1 METYKNP
8 AAPIADRVEDL
19 LGRMTLEEKV
29 GQTNQ
34 LVGVEHF
41 RQNLASLTA
50 DDLFRNTAQAIYPGH
65 KPEELEEWTRHGI
78 VGSFLHVI
86 TLDEANRLQRL
97 AMESRLAIP
106 LLFGIDAIHG
116 NANCPDNTV
125 YPTNIGLACT
135 FNTELARHIARQTAA
150 EMRAMNMHWT
160 FNPNVEVAR
169 DARWGRCGET
179 YGEDPY
185 LVERMGVETVLGLQ
199 GNLDG
204 ENDVLACVK
213 HLIGGSQ
220 PDNGTNGSPADIS
233 ERTLR
238 TTFFPPFK
246 AGVDAGAAT
255 VMSSHN
261 ELNGTPCHSN
271 RWLMTDVLRR
281 EWGFK
286 GFVVSDWMD
295 IEHLHDLHG
304 TASSVEEAFY
314 QSIDAGM
321 DMHMHGPGW
330 VAAVC
335 DLVRS
340 GRISEQRIDDSV
352 RRILIYKFRLGLFEH
367 PFADPEKTM
376 QVRLCPEHRRTSL
389 EAARQSI
396 VLLKNEG
403 GLLPLDAKRY
413 RKILV
418 TGINAQ
424 DENIMGDWS
433 ASQRPENVVTI
444 LEGISHCVA
453 DSDAEVVYVSQ
464 GWDPRNMDPKRVKR
478 AAEVA
483 CTTDLN
489 IVVAGEYMMRYRWN
503 DRTCGEDTD
512 RSDIGLVGLQ
522 EELIRQVAQSGKP
535 TVLVLVNGRPLGVE
549 WAADNLPAIVE
560 AWEPGM
566 YGGQAVAEILFGKV
580 NPSGKLSMTIPRS
593 VGQLHS
599 YYNHKPSQYF
609 HPYVC
614 KPSSPLYPF
623 GYGLSYTTFAYSN
636 LSATGEICADGKGQ
650 VDVAVDIANTGD
662 LDGVEIAQLY
672 IRDEYSSL
680 TRPVKELK
688 DFKRVALKAGES
700 KRVHFTLTPD
710 KLAML
715 DADYHTVVEPGSF
728 VVMVG
733 SSSQDEDLLKIKIN
747 VK

>member
-1 METYKNP
+1 MKLTFCIEYV
-8 AAPIADRVEDL
+8 AAPGEALCVSGSL
-19 LGRMTLEEKV
+19 PALGA
-29 GQTNQ
+29 G
-34 LVGVEHF
+34 
-41 RQNLASLTA
+41 
-50 DDLFRNTAQAIYPGH
+50 D
-65 KPEELEEWTRHGI
+65 
-78 VGSFLHVI
+78 
-86 TLDEANRLQRL
+86 
-97 AMESRLAIP
+97 ESRAL
-106 LLFGIDAIHG
+106 
-116 NANCPDNTV
+116 T
-125 YPTNIGLACT
+125 LACT
-135 FNTELARHIARQTAA
+135 DGRHWHGSIEA
-150 EMRAMNMHWT
+150 EAEA
-160 FNPNVEVAR
+160 F
-169 DARWGRCGET
+169 T
-179 YGEDPY
+179 YY
-185 LVERMGVETVLGLQ
+185 YML
-199 GNLDG
+199 
-204 ENDVLACVK
+204 K
-213 HLIGGSQ
+213 GG
-220 PDNGTNGSPADIS
+220 D
-233 ERTLR
+233 R
-238 TTFFPPFK
+238 
-246 AGVDAGAAT
+246 
-255 VMSSHN
+255 
-261 ELNGTPCHSN
+261 
-271 RWLMTDVLRR
+271 VLRR

-340 GRISEQRIDDSV
+340 GRISEQRIDDSA
-352 RRILIYKFRLGLFEH
+352 RRILTYKFRLGLFEH

-483 CTTDLN
+483 CTADLN

-535 TVLVLVNGRPLGVE
+535 TVSFEGYYGLQQADRLPEVMSPEEWFAYNIYVINAIYLNKGGNNSMEIANKYRPTGDQIPSE
-549 WAADNLPAIVE
+549 WLLNPDSETPDWRLNPNISKTN
-560 AWEPGM
+560 WID
-566 YGGQAVAEILFGKV
+566 EILRLA
-580 NPSGKLSMTIPRS
+580 PIQSYQLSASGKNDMGSIYFSGGYFNQEGIVKNTGFQRINFRVNASLNLGKHVKVGVSYAPSKSTQRRGESEGKDKVILTALQYPPLMSMDSGTRDL
-593 VGQLHS
+593 G
-599 YYNHKPSQYF
+599 F
-609 HPYVC
+609 D
-614 KPSSPLYPF
+614 PLYPNNVNP
-623 GYGLSYTTFAYSN
+623 YERLMQVTDN
-636 LSATGEICADGKGQ
+636 MKAT
-650 VDVAVDIANTGD
+650 
-662 LDGVEIAQLY
+662 VE
-672 IRDEYSSL
+672 R
-680 TRPVKELK
+680 
-688 DFKRVALKAGES
+688 
-700 KRVHFTLTPD
+700 
-710 KLAML
+710 
-715 DADYHTVVEPGSF
+715 VVEQILKEKGYFNTDIRIIQRDDPT
-728 VVMVG
+728 
-733 SSSQDEDLLKIKIN
+733 QDNHVILDVIVEKHNKIKIDEIVIRGN
-747 VK
+747 KEMKEGRLKAAMKKTKEKKEREGKGSGASRRVGVGRCIM